1 MMTVLNLNSISP
13 NIPSYFQNEDFTDEK
28 IQFGIEA
35 IYIDGWMRRKMYD
48 AFKEVLE
55 SGVRHHLQVRR
66 TNCSSQLA
74 SWLT

>member
-1 MMTVLNLNSISP
+1 V
-13 NIPSYFQNEDFTDEK
+13 EK

-35 IYIDGWMRRKMYD
+35 IYIDGWMRHRIYD

-66 TNCSSQLA
+66 TTHC
-74 SWLT
+74 WHT